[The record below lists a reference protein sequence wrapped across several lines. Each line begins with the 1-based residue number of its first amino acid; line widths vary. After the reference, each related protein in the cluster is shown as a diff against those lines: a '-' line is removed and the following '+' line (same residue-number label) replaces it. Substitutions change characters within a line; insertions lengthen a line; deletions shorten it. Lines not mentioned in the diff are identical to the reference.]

1 MILHNYFLIVSLFQI
16 LWIVRLRHINTAFR
30 CLHDNRVCACSAH
43 SVHWP
48 LMGGLCETC
57 IAAWGQCTWWHH
69 SCRRCH
75 GSPKVWHRTC
85 VVFLTTHGNTM
96 NYDVRGSKLA
106 DLMMS
111 ARRCVASS
119 TVLTLT
125 STYSVS
131 DVWRHFTLLT
141 FPKQAQHL
149 QDST

>member
-1 MILHNYFLIVSLFQI
+1 LYRFFRYCELLDSATSTPRSDVFTIITSARVLHIRCTGRWWVDYARHTSL
-16 LWIVRLRHINTAFR
+16 LE
-30 CLHDNRVCACSAH
+30 DNV
-43 SVHWP
+43 
-48 LMGGLCETC
+48 
-57 IAAWGQCTWWHH
+57 H
-69 SCRRCH
+69 SCRRRH

-85 VVFLTTHGNTM
+85 VVFLTTHGHTM

-131 DVWRHFTLLT
+131 DVWRHSTLLT
-141 FPKQAQHL
+141 IPS
-149 QDST
+149 STSNGFNIKFLYLNHGPESS